1 MASKQFAFTT
11 NQLTIEI
18 RNTLELAQKVKNAM
32 AKDAPKEEKNRIK
45 KIVNALIGVRVA
57 ANLVKCP
64 NPYYG
69 FYTVDEK
76 KLRGQFEQSR
86 MTKSRKRSR

>member
-1 MASKQFAFTT
+1 MTVKQFAFTT

-32 AKDAPKEEKNRIK
+32 AKDAPQKEKDRINT
-45 KIVNALIGVRVA
+45 IVTALIGVRTA
-57 ANLVKCP
+57 ANKVICP

-76 KLRGQFEQSR
+76 KLRGQFKQGL
-86 MTKSRKRSR
+86 MTKSRKRAR

>member
-1 MASKQFAFTT
+1 MAVKQFAFTT

-32 AKDAPKEEKNRIK
+32 AREAPQREKDRINS
-45 KIVNALIGVRVA
+45 VVAALIGVRKA
-57 ANLVKCP
+57 ANAVNCP

-69 FYTVDEK
+69 FYTVDED
-76 KLRGQFEQSR
+76 KLRGQFEQGVKAR
-86 MTKSRKRSR
+86 TRKRAR